1 MSQIPA
7 RLFSPGLP
15 AAGQDVVLH
24 VEGKTLRILEPSRY
38 LPERGIQ
45 LRRVG
50 FDLKGVELAWDDSAG
65 RHALQVLDAQAAA
78 TLIRAL
84 PPALHEA
91 LAALALSGRKQR
103 RARRLGWS
111 ALALFFATPLLMLGL
126 FLAFAD
132 PIAGWIAERIPLE
145 QERKLG
151 EASFAQ
157 MKAEL
162 QLRDDSEGAQKL
174 RELGQRLTQGSRYNY
189 EFHLADKTEINAFA
203 LPGGIIVVHS
213 GLIRATTRPEEL
225 AGVLAHE
232 VQHVEL
238 RHGLKNIVKQLG
250 LTGLWMFATGD
261 IGSGL
266 AGSAATQLLSLKF
279 SRDAEREADA
289 HGLDSLLRSGIDP
302 RGMPDFFRTLADKA
316 GAPPAMLSTHPQSA
330 EREQALRDKLASLPP
345 VPAKPLGWQPW
356 PPAL

>member
-1 MSQIPA
+1 MTSIPA

-15 AAGQDVVLH
+15 PAGQDVTLH
-24 VEGKTLRILEPSRY
+24 IDGKTLRVEAPQHI
-38 LPERGIQ
+38 LPEQGIR
-45 LRRVG
+45 LRRAG
-50 FDLKGVELAWDDSAG
+50 FDLKGLELAWDDGAG
-65 RHALQVLDAQAAA
+65 SHALQLLDAQAAA
-78 TLIRAL
+78 TLISLA
-84 PPALHEA
+84 PPALRPA
-91 LAALALSGRKQR
+91 LAQLAVKRRHQR
-103 RARRLGWS
+103 TRLNLGWS

-162 QLRDDSEGAQKL
+162 QLRDDSAGAQKL
-174 RELGQRLTQGSRYNY
+174 RELGQRLTQGSRYHY

-203 LPGGIIVVHS
+203 LPGGIVVVNS

-302 RGMPDFFRTLADKA
+302 HGMPDFFRILADKA

-345 VPAKPLGWQPW
+345 LPAKPLGWQPW